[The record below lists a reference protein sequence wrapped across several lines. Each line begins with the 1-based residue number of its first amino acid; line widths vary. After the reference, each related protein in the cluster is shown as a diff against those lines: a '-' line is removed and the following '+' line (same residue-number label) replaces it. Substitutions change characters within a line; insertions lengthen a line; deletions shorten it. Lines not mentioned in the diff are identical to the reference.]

1 MARPEFN
8 VHPKVGHLVYA
19 FVAFGPLALSTGLPA
34 PPAAMGK
41 PFAAR
46 QEDVRKMTTQL
57 LQDGGGGREGK
68 GREGVGGV
76 LSSRRAT

>member
-1 MARPEFN
+1 MD
-8 VHPKVGHLVYA
+8 A

-34 PPAAMGK
+34 PPAAM
-41 PFAAR
+41 PATRALAAR
-46 QEDVRKMTTQL
+46 QDDVRKMITQL